1 MGVKMW
7 RVNTM
12 ILMNALFA
20 GVIVVI
26 GAYAQ
31 RYRHHSLTRFI
42 FLGATTLFL
51 PIISY
56 IIVVNT
62 SVIVA
67 VDDRE
72 GRKKGPP
79 IQLLVGGIW
88 TLYLG
93 ISTMGSIKTN
103 MWPFHLEFMLFAIF
117 CAKILLKF
125 YAFVKARQSLAFGRN
140 PRLIFGY
147 MKQLQLQESCRLGE
161 PLVGEDALPP
171 PLLVMG
177 EESMQ
182 VERQPHGYVCRDF
195 SGTALTNRINPV
207 TMDKVWQLD
216 GMLDI
221 SRRQP
226 QLKDI
231 CLSFALFKLL
241 RCRFARYEL
250 PNAGSIRTLN
260 FFWSLLLKEGEHARV
275 FRVITDELSFVQ
287 DYYYSSLP
295 VSYSKYRLPILSVI
309 ISLLSIGYCLVDS
322 SFVIK
327 GLVLNWV
334 PKYKHQMRCDFW
346 CSQNQWITPKQQKP
360 FGFFLFDE
368 VRYIASYICSNW
380 TKVALICHYINHA
393 SLQHCHCLQK
403 WFGLL
408 LQRKFDPMK
417 HWNEKIGQSSI
428 VVVHPRTTPLLVLR
442 RFLHLPDLDRSVK
455 IPEEVKAYIIR
466 TLRRYHSNGQQLNN
480 SIESLRR
487 KGVGEM
493 FLRACSSNSISDT
506 ILTWHIATCILEVR
520 YPYQHGFRPGLDHKI
535 TATHLSRYC
544 TYLMVW
550 SPELL
555 PDDEE
560 GTKSLYETIKEDVK
574 CALAGFTAA
583 VGSLTPEAEYEQV
596 IRFLNAKSNHAVT
609 RNGVMLGRQLVEL
622 IEGEDTPWAVL
633 AEFWV
638 DMLLYIAPSDNVRG
652 HLEAIAR
659 GGELITLLWALLT
672 HAGIMS
678 RPGDA
683 AATDAGVV

>member
-1 MGVKMW
+1 
-7 RVNTM
+7 
-12 ILMNALFA
+12 
-20 GVIVVI
+20 
-26 GAYAQ
+26 
-31 RYRHHSLTRFI
+31 
-42 FLGATTLFL
+42 
-51 PIISY
+51 
-56 IIVVNT
+56 
-62 SVIVA
+62 
-67 VDDRE
+67 
-72 GRKKGPP
+72 
-79 IQLLVGGIW
+79 
-88 TLYLG
+88 
-93 ISTMGSIKTN
+93 
-103 MWPFHLEFMLFAIF
+103 
-117 CAKILLKF
+117 
-125 YAFVKARQSLAFGRN
+125 
-140 PRLIFGY
+140 
-147 MKQLQLQESCRLGE
+147 
-161 PLVGEDALPP
+161 
-171 PLLVMG
+171 MG

-182 VERQPHGYVCRDF
+182 VERQPHG
-195 SGTALTNRINPV
+195 
-207 TMDKVWQLD
+207 
-216 GMLDI
+216 
-221 SRRQP
+221 
-226 QLKDI
+226 
-231 CLSFALFKLL
+231 
-241 RCRFARYEL
+241 
-250 PNAGSIRTLN
+250 
-260 FFWSLLLKEGEHARV
+260 
-275 FRVITDELSFVQ
+275 
-287 DYYYSSLP
+287 
-295 VSYSKYRLPILSVI
+295 
-309 ISLLSIGYCLVDS
+309 IGYCLVDS

-360 FGFFLFDE
+360 FGFFLFDD
-368 VRYIASYICSNW
+368 VP
-380 TKVALICHYINHA
+380 
-393 SLQHCHCLQK
+393 
-403 WFGLL
+403 LL
-408 LQRKFDPMK
+408 F
-417 HWNEKIGQSSI
+417 
-428 VVVHPRTTPLLVLR
+428 LLVLVVIAEV
-442 RFLHLPDLDRSVK
+442 RSVK